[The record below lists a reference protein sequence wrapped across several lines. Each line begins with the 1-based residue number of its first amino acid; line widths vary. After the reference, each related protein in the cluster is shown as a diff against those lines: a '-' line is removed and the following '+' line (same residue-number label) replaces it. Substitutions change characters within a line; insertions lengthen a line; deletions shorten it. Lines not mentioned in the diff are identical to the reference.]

1 MLPSEY
7 AFGQVGAGEMSNSDA
22 VTRIGGGDGGISS
35 FDEITRLEGDDGV
48 VLVGVV
54 GIGDMEVVVTPNQ

>member
-1 MLPSEY
+1 
-7 AFGQVGAGEMSNSDA
+7 MSNSDA